1 MSERVYKK
9 IRLVGVSQ
17 ESYEKAIKNAMVEA
31 GKTLHGLAWF
41 EVVEQ
46 RGAVVEKG
54 AIEFQATIEVGFKV
68 DPAKKRK

>member
-9 IRLVGVSQ
+9 IRLVGVSRQ
-17 ESYEKAIKNAMVEA
+17 SYEKAIQNAMTEA

-46 RGAVVEKG
+46 RGAVVDKG
-54 AIEFQATIEVGFKV
+54 AIEFQVTIEVGFKV
-68 DPAKKRK
+68 DRAEKRK

>member
-9 IRLVGVSQ
+9 IRLVGVSR
-17 ESYEKAIKNAMVEA
+17 ESYEKAIQSAIAEA

-46 RGAVVEKG
+46 RGAVAEKG
-54 AIEFQATIEVGFKV
+54 AIEFQVTIEAAFKV
-68 DPAKKRK
+68 DPAEKRK

>member
-9 IRLVGVSQ
+9 IRLVGVSR
-17 ESYEKAIKNAMVEA
+17 ESYEKAILSAVKEA

-46 RGAVVEKG
+46 RGAIVEKG
-54 AIEFQATIEVGFKV
+54 AVEFQATIEVGFKV
-68 DPAKKRK
+68 DSAEKRK